1 MRYGDCWAGA
11 LIALIG
17 IIALVAAWPLDS
29 WSDFGPGLGFLPAAL
44 GAALAIMGPAVALA
58 SLRAREGSR
67 GSASSFRK
75 PLVVI
80 GVMAAYLA
88 LLNVLGFVV
97 ATVLFL
103 FTLLRWVESRGL
115 FQAAVLAVSIAV
127 GLHFLFAIL
136 LETPLPSGA
145 LPWKF

>member
-11 LIALIG
+11 LIALVG
-17 IIALVAAWPLDS
+17 IIALVAGWPLDF
-29 WSDFGPGLGFLPAAL
+29 WSDFGPGPGFLPAAL

-58 SLRAREGSR
+58 SLRAREASR
-67 GSASSFRK
+67 GSTSSFRK

-97 ATVLFL
+97 ATALFL
-103 FTLLRWVESRGL
+103 FTLCAGSNRAGPARRLRSRCASPLGL
-115 FQAAVLAVSIAV
+115 YL
-127 GLHFLFAIL
+127 LFAVV